1 MAKRKNLQKIK
12 IKFQEETKMRNLH
25 KLLGLALATA
35 LCATTVMATASC
47 GNNSEGKPGIVV
59 KGTGDTIAVIAKG
72 ETHAFWQAVKAGAE
86 AAGKE
91 FGYKV
96 TFSGPPTE
104 NVSDAPIQRTKLQAA
119 LSSDSTRAVVLATI
133 GNGFQ
138 DELVDAHDK
147 GIPIVEFDS
156 GLYDN
161 GADVTPGKDPRIG
174 KVATSNTK
182 AAALVAENFFKYI
195 KENGKLVKGTEFK
208 IGIIQHDTTQTGID
222 RADGF
227 KNKMTELAAA
237 EGYNV
242 TWAAKQVS
250 EVGKYSQAVTALK
263 DSCQAIFMSNE
274 GIVNEVQPTV
284 FGDSSYKNILFCG
297 FDCGSKQY
305 DWIKDAGNKYAL
317 LVGSVAQDSYSIG
330 YEAVKMAAQIPA
342 GDTKGETKIVD
353 IAGQW
358 YTSANIDELKDK
370 NIFYLG

>member
-1 MAKRKNLQKIK
+1 
-12 IKFQEETKMRNLH
+12 
-25 KLLGLALATA
+25 
-35 LCATTVMATASC
+35 
-47 GNNSEGKPGIVV
+47 
-59 KGTGDTIAVIAKG
+59 
-72 ETHAFWQAVKAGAE
+72 
-86 AAGKE
+86 
-91 FGYKV
+91 
-96 TFSGPPTE
+96 
-104 NVSDAPIQRTKLQAA
+104 
-119 LSSDSTRAVVLATI
+119 
-133 GNGFQ
+133 
-138 DELVDAHDK
+138 
-147 GIPIVEFDS
+147 
-156 GLYDN
+156 
-161 GADVTPGKDPRIG
+161 
-174 KVATSNTK
+174 
-182 AAALVAENFFKYI
+182 
-195 KENGKLVKGTEFK
+195 
-208 IGIIQHDTTQTGID
+208 
-222 RADGF
+222 
-227 KNKMTELAAA
+227 MTELAAA

-342 GDTKGETKIVD
+342 GDTKGETKVVD
-353 IAGQW
+353 IGGQW